1 MEKLIITCEIDR
13 LPDDANV
20 VDFQIAIMQ
29 DGWLTRIFKD
39 WKKIT
44 YKRATITDM
53 KVEKP

>member
-53 KVEKP
+53 KVEKS